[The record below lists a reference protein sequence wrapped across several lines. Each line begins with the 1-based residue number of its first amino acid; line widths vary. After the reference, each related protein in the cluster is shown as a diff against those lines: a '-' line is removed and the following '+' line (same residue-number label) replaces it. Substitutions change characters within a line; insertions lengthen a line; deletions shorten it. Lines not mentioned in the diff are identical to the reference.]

1 MRTLGNLLLTILTFL
16 TPIKFLVLMVVG
28 FILLDTILGVY
39 STIKLNGRK
48 SYKSSRFF
56 NIVIKTFFYTST
68 ILLFFLVDNFILGG
82 SLWGI
87 PYLLSKSISVLW
99 IYAET
104 KSMDETSIKLGN
116 RPIFDIIKEMVFR
129 FKDLKKDLNE

>member
-99 IYAET
+99 IYSET